1 MMEKIL
7 QRLRKLKEK
16 LGRLFTRRRK
26 AEPAVTTPEQ
36 APTVEG
42 PARPEWPS
50 ATDEPTPAPAQPV
63 VPEEKMDQAIR
74 VMDAPREQ
82 FENLVRELAV
92 LPEKAERLIAAGQ
105 LQAESASRV
114 NGALTELKSYAE
126 QGLAALSEQTQKQ
139 IEAADRI
146 REAVTQLGAQS
157 DRGLGA
163 LSEQAQKQAELLV
176 KIHDT
181 LDAGREPQA
190 KMVATLERISGG
202 IEDAS
207 RSSATQMEEVR
218 RMRQS
223 LTEASE
229 GLNRSMKVGSRRV
242 TMLLIG
248 ILVALALLVVSV
260 VVGIWI
266 LR

>member
-1 MMEKIL
+1 MVEKIL
-7 QRLRKLKEK
+7 QKIKQMFRRL
-16 LGRLFTRRRK
+16 TAWRRK
-26 AEPAVTTPEQ
+26 AEPGVTAPEQ

-42 PARPEWPS
+42 AARPEWPP
-50 ATDEPTPAPAQPV
+50 AADEPAPAPAQPL
-63 VPEEKMDQAIR
+63 VPEEKMDQPIR
-74 VMDAPREQ
+74 VVNAPREQ
-82 FENLVRELAV
+82 LENLVRELAA
-92 LPEKAERLIAAGQ
+92 LPEKAERLIVAGQ

-114 NGALTELKSYAE
+114 HGALTELKSYAE

-146 REAVTQLGAQS
+146 REAVTQLGDQS
-157 DRGLGA
+157 ERGLGA
-163 LSEQAQKQAELLV
+163 LSEQARKQAELLV

-190 KMVATLERISGG
+190 KMAATLERISGG
-202 IEDAS
+202 IEDTS
-207 RSSATQMEEVR
+207 RSSSAQMEEVR

-229 GLNRSMKVGSRRV
+229 GLSESMKAGSRRV
-242 TMLLIG
+242 TMLLMG

-260 VVGIWI
+260 VAGVWI